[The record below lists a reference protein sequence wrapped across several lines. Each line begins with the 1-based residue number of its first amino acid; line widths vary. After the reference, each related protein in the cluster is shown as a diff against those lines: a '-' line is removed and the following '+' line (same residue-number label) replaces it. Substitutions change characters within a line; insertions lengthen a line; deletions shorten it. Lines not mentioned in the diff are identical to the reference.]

1 MPNKPMAG
9 KSTFERVKH
18 VDRTEP
24 EDGSRGSELS
34 ILYKGL
40 GMEYRAV
47 EEFSGRVEGVR

>member
-1 MPNKPMAG
+1 MAG